1 MLKEE
6 KKQIIL
12 DKLSN
17 YGFTDDFTIKY
28 SMLFTESSVSD
39 FCRNIAIFNK

>member
-17 YGFTDDFTIKY
+17 YGFTDDFTIMDVEKG
-28 SMLFTESSVSD
+28 LLPICQCKCIFSS
-39 FCRNIAIFNK
+39 